1 MENAGPET
9 PGSALSWPHISNSAE
24 PPLLTLQMELPT
36 KPRDPFASEGQSR
49 GASTQARAGASSG
62 WESAFEERIQEEIS
76 VAHRPTKDGAVFVT
90 SLRPSTGRQDGPHL
104 PSRLHTTEDLS

>member
-1 MENAGPET
+1 MLARKCQAVHSPGPTSET
-9 PGSALSWPHISNSAE
+9 AQS
-24 PPLLTLQMELPT
+24 PPLLTFQMELAT

-62 WESAFEERIQEEIS
+62 RESAFAERVQEEIS

-90 SLRPSTGRQDGPHL
+90 SLRPSTGRQDRPHL